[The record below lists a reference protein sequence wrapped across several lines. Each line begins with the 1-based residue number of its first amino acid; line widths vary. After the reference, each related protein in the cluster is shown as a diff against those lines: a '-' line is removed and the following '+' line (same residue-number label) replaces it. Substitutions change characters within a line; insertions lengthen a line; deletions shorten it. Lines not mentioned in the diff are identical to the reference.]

1 MEFFK
6 AQGGSREKC
15 QRKGPAS
22 GKGALRS
29 RGVACLMPL
38 TRNRNTQ
45 MRQFICSSQL
55 ANELLRLMEILKT
68 DGACRRRL
76 ASDGGG
82 RIEWVVNGAN
92 GERVVSSGR
101 EETPGGN

>member
-1 MEFFK
+1 
-6 AQGGSREKC
+6 
-15 QRKGPAS
+15 
-22 GKGALRS
+22 
-29 RGVACLMPL
+29 MPL

-76 ASDGGG
+76 
-82 RIEWVVNGAN
+82 
-92 GERVVSSGR
+92 
-101 EETPGGN
+101 